1 MEFIYIASL
10 YFGSNQPESLKN
22 LRERHIQNPLKHVRW
37 SFLRKNSRR
46 LSAFNYFLEKQYL
59 TY

>member
-22 LRERHIQNPLKHVRW
+22 LRRIQNPLKHVRW
-37 SFLRKNSRR
+37 SFLQKNSRR
-46 LSAFNYFLEKQYL
+46 LSAFNYFLEKHHL